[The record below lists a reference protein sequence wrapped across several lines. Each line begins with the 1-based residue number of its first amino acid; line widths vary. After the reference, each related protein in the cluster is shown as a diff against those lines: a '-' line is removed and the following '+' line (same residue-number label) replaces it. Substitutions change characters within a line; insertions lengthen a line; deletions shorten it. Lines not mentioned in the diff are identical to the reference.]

1 VSHASFFS
9 PNDIAKQEAL
19 SEALLCFGASSV
31 TVDDIAD
38 AENLDEVSIAH
49 CEFP

>member
-1 VSHASFFS
+1 MSHAFFL
-9 PNDIAKQEAL
+9 NDIAKQEAL

-38 AENLDEVSIAH
+38 AENLDEVSIVH